1 MYQRNVV
8 SFEHQSALMRASVE
22 HVQSDGQHNLE
33 CGQTVRTLTDFLS
46 RLLGLDI
53 NFYGIVKNNVH
64 KLVETLL

>member
-1 MYQRNVV
+1 
-8 SFEHQSALMRASVE
+8 MRASVE

-53 NFYGIVKNNVH
+53 NFHGIVKNNVH
-64 KLVETLL
+64 ELVETLL